1 MTRARDTSA
10 DAHRVQLSAIRRLPP
25 ARRVEMALRMSEEA
39 RAVTMAGI
47 RDRHPEYTEQEAR
60 LAMFRLI
67 HGDEA
72 FRRVWPGRPL
82 LEP

>member
-1 MTRARDTSA
+1 
-10 DAHRVQLSAIRRLPP
+10 
-25 ARRVEMALRMSEEA
+25 MALRMSEEA

-60 LAMFRLI
+60 LALCRLI

>member
-1 MTRARDTSA
+1 
-10 DAHRVQLSAIRRLPP
+10 
-25 ARRVEMALRMSEEA
+25 MSEEA